1 MNGWIIMPYWD
12 ISSSN
17 SSLVL
22 IVCVDL
28 VYTYYLHRFFFLSV
42 LLLLKQLYSSYLRF
56 SLYETLSQASGVKT
70 NVILYSNTFFFF
82 FFTGLGAAR
91 QHLLQG
97 RLLQKQLLDDSAAKK

>member
-1 MNGWIIMPYWD
+1 M
-12 ISSSN
+12 
-17 SSLVL
+17 L
-22 IVCVDL
+22 IWFIL
-28 VYTYYLHRFFFLSV
+28 TTYTDFFFLSV
-42 LLLLKQLYSSYLRF
+42 LLLLKQLYSSYLCF

>member
-1 MNGWIIMPYWD
+1 M
-12 ISSSN
+12 
-17 SSLVL
+17 L
-22 IVCVDL
+22 IWFIL
-28 VYTYYLHRFFFLSV
+28 TTYTDFFFLSV

-82 FFTGLGAAR
+82 FTGLGAAR